1 MGFNEEGKQIIPE
14 RFNQNKNK
22 YWKEVV
28 KESTKIISLI
38 DLCGHEKYLKTT
50 INGLTGLAPDFSC
63 VVVGANMGLSKMTRE
78 HIGLCLFLK
87 IPFFVIITKID
98 LAPQN
103 KFE

>member
-1 MGFNEEGKQIIPE
+1 M
-14 RFNQNKNK
+14 
-22 YWKEVV
+22 
-28 KESTKIISLI
+28 

-103 KFE
+103 KFEETLNEIKKILKSRLLNRYPILMSE